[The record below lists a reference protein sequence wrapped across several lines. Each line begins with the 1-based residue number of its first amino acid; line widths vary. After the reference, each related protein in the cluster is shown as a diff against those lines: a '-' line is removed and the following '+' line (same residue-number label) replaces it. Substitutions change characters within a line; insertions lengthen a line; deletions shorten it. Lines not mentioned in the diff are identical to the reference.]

1 MQNQERKTMKQDN
14 THPTQ
19 EQIIEWNRAQNSKAE
34 ARHER
39 RADLQ
44 GRTLAQ
50 YEATSRT
57 IGWAWM
63 AAIVMI
69 IIQLLTCQTAPAQT
83 MYEVQYKTQAD
94 VRLWKSKHRSQAD
107 FTYWIAPYRSQANR
121 QFNHWYI
128 VDYPSQAQVRFIWV
142 THRSEAT
149 HVVWQE
155 KYASQTR

>member
-1 MQNQERKTMKQDN
+1 MKQDN

-69 IIQLLTCQTAPAQT
+69 IILMVTCQTAPAQT
-83 MYEVQYKTQAD
+83 MHEVEYQSQAYLLLYEVKYA
-94 VRLWKSKHRSQAD
+94 SQAD
-107 FTYWIAPYRSQANR
+107 IRYYPVQYRSQANER
-121 QFNHWYI
+121 RNHWYWT
-128 VDYPSQAQVRFIWV
+128 DYPAQAKYRVYWVRYRSQADRLVYEVQYP
-142 THRSEAT
+142 A
-149 HVVWQE
+149 
-155 KYASQTR
+155 QTR

>member
-1 MQNQERKTMKQDN
+1 MKQDN

-19 EQIIEWNRAQNSKAE
+19 EEIIEWNRAQNSKADAMQ

-57 IGWAWM
+57 MGWAWM

-69 IIQLLTCQTAPAQT
+69 IILMVTCQTAPAQT
-83 MYEVQYKTQAD
+83 MYEVEYA
-94 VRLWKSKHRSQAD
+94 SQAD
-107 FTYWIAPYRSQANR
+107 LLLYEVKYPAQADIRYYPVQYRSQANER
-121 QFNHWYI
+121 RNHWYWT
-128 VDYPSQAQVRFIWV
+128 DYPAQAKYRVYWVRYRSQADRTVYEVQYP
-142 THRSEAT
+142 T
-149 HVVWQE
+149 
-155 KYASQTR
+155 QTR

>member
-1 MQNQERKTMKQDN
+1 MKQDN

-19 EQIIEWNRAQNSKAE
+19 EQIIEWNRAQNSKADAMQ

-57 IGWAWM
+57 MGWAWM

-69 IIQLLTCQTAPAQT
+69 IILMVTSQTAPAQT
-83 MYEVQYKTQAD
+83 MYEVEYA
-94 VRLWKSKHRSQAD
+94 SQAD
-107 FTYWIAPYRSQANR
+107 LLLYEVKYPAQADIRYYPVQYRSQANER
-121 QFNHWYI
+121 RNHWYWT
-128 VDYPSQAQVRFIWV
+128 DYPAQAKYRVYWVRYRSQADRTVYEVQYP
-142 THRSEAT
+142 A
-149 HVVWQE
+149 
-155 KYASQTR
+155 QTR

>member
-1 MQNQERKTMKQDN
+1 MKQDN

-94 VRLWKSKHRSQAD
+94 LLLYEVRYASQAD
-107 FTYWIAPYRSQANR
+107 IRYYPVQYRSQANER
-121 QFNHWYI
+121 RNHWYWT
-128 VDYPSQAQVRFIWV
+128 DYPAQAKYRVYWVQYRSQADRLVYEVQYP
-142 THRSEAT
+142 A
-149 HVVWQE
+149 
-155 KYASQTR
+155 QTR

>member
-1 MQNQERKTMKQDN
+1 MKQDN

-94 VRLWKSKHRSQAD
+94 LLLYEVRYASQAD
-107 FTYWIAPYRSQANR
+107 IRYYPVQYRSQANER
-121 QFNHWYI
+121 RNHWYWT
-128 VDYPSQAQVRFIWV
+128 DYPAQAKYRVYWVQYRSQADRTVYEVQYP
-142 THRSEAT
+142 A
-149 HVVWQE
+149 
-155 KYASQTR
+155 QTR

>member
-1 MQNQERKTMKQDN
+1 MKQDN

-19 EQIIEWNRAQNSKAE
+19 EEIIEWNRAQNSKADAMQ

-57 IGWAWM
+57 MGWAWM

-69 IIQLLTCQTAPAQT
+69 IILMVTCQTAPAQT
-83 MYEVQYKTQAD
+83 MYEVEYASQAD
-94 VRLWKSKHRSQAD
+94 LLLYEVKYPAQADIRYYPVQWRSQANERRNHWYWTDYPAQAKYRVYWVRYRSQAD
-107 FTYWIAPYRSQANR
+107 RTVYEVQ
-121 QFNHWYI
+121 
-128 VDYPSQAQVRFIWV
+128 YP
-142 THRSEAT
+142 T
-149 HVVWQE
+149 
-155 KYASQTR
+155 QTR